1 MADQRSNEQN
11 AGVEAGDHEPREIVV
26 PLFAEE
32 ISVSKRVVPK
42 ARVRVSRITRE
53 REEVVEQLLAR
64 EHVEV
69 ERMVIGR
76 TVESMPTVREEGDT
90 IIVPIVEEVLIV
102 ERRLV
107 LKEELHI
114 RKIRETERHQER
126 VMLRRQEATVLRLP
140 VEDSAA

>member
-1 MADQRSNEQN
+1 MAEQRADEHR
-11 AGVEAGDHEPREIVV
+11 AVGAEDHEPREIVV

-42 ARVRVSRITRE
+42 ARVRVSRTTRA
-53 REEVVEQLLAR
+53 REEVVDQLLAR
-64 EHVEV
+64 EHVQV
-69 ERMVIGR
+69 ERTAIGR
-76 TVESMPTVREEGDT
+76 TVESMPAVREEGDT

-107 LKEELHI
+107 LKEEIRI